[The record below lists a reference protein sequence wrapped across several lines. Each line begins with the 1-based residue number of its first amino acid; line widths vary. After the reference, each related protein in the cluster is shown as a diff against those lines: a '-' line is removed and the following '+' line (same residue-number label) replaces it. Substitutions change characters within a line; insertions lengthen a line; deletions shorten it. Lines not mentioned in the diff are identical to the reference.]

1 MDAGIEVKV
10 EDYDGTYACVFCSES
25 VRGTA
30 ALKCSQCSSNPVH
43 AACVAGSTYAWQ
55 CMTCRGETM
64 RVWRGGS
71 DETAAPSEVIDLTPD
86 QEVEEGVAE
95 ELPTLAEHGAREDAV
110 PAVGGGVVAA
120 DVVARRMRE
129 GRADAGGGSSGKGK
143 EPAMDVAGL
152 EAGGDGAATSAR
164 AGAGGGGGKGK
175 ERADGGSARAGIGG
189 KNSGGGGEKG
199 SRSGHLGGSGGSR
212 AADDPS
218 GQGSSK
224 RAAPDGDERGSSR
237 AGKRARGERPGQC
250 EHARQRSQCKECGG
264 GSICQHNRIRHRCRD
279 CGGEGICQHNR
290 IRSSCKE
297 CGGGGICQHNR
308 IRSQCRDCG
317 GGSICEH
324 NRIRSRCKTCKAEKD
339 DSMPPGLEEL

>member
-1 MDAGIEVKV
+1 MAEQAMDAGIEVKV
-10 EDYDGTYACVFCSES
+10 EDYDGTYACVFCFKS

-86 QEVEEGVAE
+86 QEVEEGFAE
-95 ELPTLAEHGAREDAV
+95 ELSTLAEHGAREEAV

-164 AGAGGGGGKGK
+164 ADAAAGGGKGK
-175 ERADGGSARAGIGG
+175 EALIGLAVSPLSTSMQASTVGSISSEDSHHAHLMPPAPQRPCDAASRRLRA
-189 KNSGGGGEKG
+189 NW
-199 SRSGHLGGSGGSR
+199 R
-212 AADDPS
+212 AA
-218 GQGSSK
+218 
-224 RAAPDGDERGSSR
+224 
-237 AGKRARGERPGQC
+237 
-250 EHARQRSQCKECGG
+250 
-264 GSICQHNRIRHRCRD
+264 
-279 CGGEGICQHNR
+279 
-290 IRSSCKE
+290 
-297 CGGGGICQHNR
+297 
-308 IRSQCRDCG
+308 
-317 GGSICEH
+317 
-324 NRIRSRCKTCKAEKD
+324 
-339 DSMPPGLEEL
+339 